1 MVGKRWRG
9 GYWRTWQYW
18 EPLADAE
25 FSEFISQTQHFK
37 GKILVVGV
45 FFFPLEDP
53 TTQGSGFS
61 TVNLVSKFFFPS
73 VLTD

>member
-1 MVGKRWRG
+1 MLNSVNLLLK
-9 GYWRTWQYW
+9 
-18 EPLADAE
+18 P
-25 FSEFISQTQHFK
+25 SISK
-37 GKILVVGV
+37 GKFWLG

-61 TVNLVSKFFFPS
+61 TVNLVSKFFFSS